1 MYIDTVYT
9 CHTLFNYVW
18 NHIITN
24 IDVRQDE
31 ESVEESS
38 GDYEEEVE
46 EGIGLG
52 NFKILFLQTVLL
64 KFRYGALGFRLY

>member
-1 MYIDTVYT
+1 M
-9 CHTLFNYVW
+9 
-18 NHIITN
+18 
-24 IDVRQDE
+24 RQDE

-64 KFRYGALGFRLY
+64 IDTEH

>member
-1 MYIDTVYT
+1 M
-9 CHTLFNYVW
+9 
-18 NHIITN
+18 
-24 IDVRQDE
+24 RQGE

-52 NFKILFLQTVLL
+52 NCKDSFPANSIAKTQ
-64 KFRYGALGFRLY
+64 